1 MNFAFGT
8 RNLTVFEELY
18 QTIERNGKHLFKVL
32 HLLLPLILMILPQAV
47 WADTDTSSLDFK
59 PPPGDVSVVFLGN
72 IFGVVDGVLA
82 GTGSQIAGQMFGV
95 FNTAVLSL
103 GGIIIIYTLMV
114 STMNT
119 AQEGQFLG
127 QRWSS
132 IWVPMR
138 SVGGVVLILPK
149 ASGYCV
155 MQIFVMWVVVQGV
168 GAADKIWNQALDYL
182 NQGNAIVK
190 PNVDPVTQMHQSG
203 GDAVINGAYGILSG
217 QVCMLGMYQLLTNY
231 QSLLQSDTSSSGLC
245 ETTKNAQSGDSDYNI
260 HLFCTTQVPNFI
272 DSVQFVNDTSSLT
285 SGDTFIVS
293 MPTLETDP
301 YRALEGI
308 CGTIKFTVFDTSSI
322 NASDMGLKTSDVNS
336 LTASRNYAVN
346 QMYAALNPVANSIIN
361 NAPYFNS
368 SINCAD
374 ANTTCA
380 NSYTYLPYGVPLTIG
395 QDYCKAYVDPT
406 DGAAC
411 GTGDTAGGSK
421 SYSSIFSDS
430 ASNLGSYGSGGLCL
444 TEGYW
449 TQAWNQ
455 SQIYDP
461 STWDVGN
468 DLTGAS
474 GYKSDACL
482 AWGLEPSN
490 TNSNQQVLMRG
501 TEIQDAIKAYNG
513 YMQGSLYVVSQSSNA
528 SDYKSVRAFIQD
540 AEQSGWLMAGAY
552 YFRLAILTS
561 QVLQNTSGSNSVDTT
576 SGLEICTPGD
586 VTSCGSGVWST
597 VDMTGIFGGGTYFTS
612 SANKK
617 LFNTDTTTTQAQ
629 TLGRGINELAYVI
642 DGNDSGHP
650 TVPPVQQNTAAQPVY
665 ATSSENNNSDG
676 YSHPN
681 SVYGFLINS
690 TALVTPSQPGD
701 EPPEITMKLT
711 FNASTNVP
719 QLGESSMSGGKWN
732 VPGQVITYIYN
743 KVLRHFFN
751 WLLEMIV
758 PMVNMVFFAFM
769 MPPLTLLASVFSGA
783 MEVLKNPNVNP
794 ILALT
799 NMGVGFIEGVGNS
812 WILMAAV
819 GVGAAMLGPA
829 VIGLLMLLLPIVMSW
844 LGILFSVGATAA
856 YYLPLTPFMVFLF
869 ASIGWLIGV
878 IEAMVAAPVVALGV
892 MHPEGDQ
899 AFGKG
904 DQALML
910 LLGIF
915 LRPPMMILGYIFGI
929 ILSYVGI
936 WFVNAGFTIVIP
948 QVENMPDINPQTGG
962 TISSGMQQAGQ
973 FYTGNTSTYGMWSTI
988 FLYFFLLIIYISTI
1002 IAVVNQAFEMIHYL
1016 PDKVLRWISG
1026 GAAEQLG
1033 ERAAQ
1038 GGMQDV
1044 KRQHDGAAQKSS
1056 QAMAKV
1062 NSALMSK
1069 IVNAAKDAKD
1079 SMDSGGE
1086 SGAEGG
1092 EGGDDGGTSA
1102 EGSQKSGQGKKGD
1115 KKKKDEE
1122 EEDELDVEGDM
1133 TGNSSTSGAKKKKK
1147 GGKKKDDGG
1156 STPKDGGDGGDGGD

>member
-18 QTIERNGKHLFKVL
+18 QTIERNGKHLHRVL
-32 HLLLPLILMILPQAV
+32 HLLLPLMLMILPQVV
-47 WADTDTSSLDFK
+47 WADTDTGSLDFK

-190 PNVDPVTQMHQSG
+190 PNVDPVTQMHQAG
-203 GDAVINGAYGILSG
+203 GDAVVNGAYGILAG
-217 QVCMLGMYQLLTNY
+217 QVCMLGMHKLLSNY
-231 QSLLQSDTSSSGLC
+231 QSVVQSDTSPAGIC
-245 ETTKNAQSGDSDYNI
+245 EASKNAQPGDSDYNI
-260 HLFCTTQVPNFI
+260 HLFCTTQVPSFI
-272 DSVQFVNDTSSLT
+272 DSVKFVDDTSAIS
-285 SGDTFIVS
+285 SGDTYIAP
-293 MPTLETDP
+293 MPTLDTDP
-301 YRALEGI
+301 YRALEGV

-322 NASDMGLKTSDVNS
+322 DASDMGLKTSDVDS

-346 QMYAALNPVANSIIN
+346 QMYSALNPVANSILN
-361 NAPYFNS
+361 NSPYFNS

-374 ANTTCA
+374 ADTNCA
-380 NSYTYLPYGVPLTIG
+380 NSYTYLPYGVPLSIFQG
-395 QDYCKAYVDPT
+395 YCTAYVDPT
-406 DGAAC
+406 DSAAC

-421 SYSSIFSDS
+421 NFSDIMS
-430 ASNLGSYGSGGLCL
+430 DSKSNLGSYGSGGWCL
-444 TEGYW
+444 TKGYW
-449 TQAWNQ
+449 TEAWND

-461 STWDVGN
+461 SSWDVGDN
-468 DLTGAS
+468 LTGAS

-482 AWGLEPSN
+482 AWGLEPGSS
-490 TNSNQQVLMRG
+490 NSNQQVLMRG

-528 SDYKSVRAFIQD
+528 SDYKSVRAFIKD

-561 QVLQNTSGSNSVDTT
+561 QVLQNSSASNTVDTN
-576 SGLEICTPGD
+576 SGLAICTPGD
-586 VTSCGSGVWST
+586 VTRCGAGVWST
-597 VDMTGIFGGGTYFTS
+597 VDLTAIFSGGTYFTA
-612 SANKK
+612 SANRT

-629 TLGRGINELAYVI
+629 TLNRGINELTYI
-642 DGNDSGHP
+642 INGNDANQANVP
-650 TVPPVQQNTAAQPVY
+650 TVKQNVAAQPVY
-665 ATSSENNNSDG
+665 SSSQDNNNTD

-681 SVYGFLINS
+681 SVYGFLVNS
-690 TALVTPSQPGD
+690 TSLVTPGQPGD
-701 EPPEITMKLT
+701 EPPQITMKLT

-719 QLGESSMSGGKWN
+719 ELGESSMSGGKWN
-732 VPGQVITYIYN
+732 VPGQVITFIYN

-783 MEVLKNPNVNP
+783 MEVLNNPNVNP

-812 WILMAAV
+812 WILMAGV

-844 LGILFSVGATAA
+844 LGILFGVGTTAA

-936 WFVNAGFTIVIP
+936 WFVNAGFSIVIP

-962 TISSGMQQAGQ
+962 SISSAMQQAGQ
-973 FYTGNTSTYGMWSTI
+973 AMTGNTSTYGMWSTI
-988 FLYFFLLIIYISTI
+988 FLYFFLLIIYITTI
-1002 IAVVNQAFEMIHYL
+1002 IAVVTQAFEMIHYL

-1044 KRQHDGAAQKSS
+1044 KRQHDGASQKSS

-1069 IVNAAKDAKD
+1069 VVNAAKDAKD
-1079 SMDSGGE
+1079 GMDSSGE

-1092 EGGDDGGTSA
+1092 GGADDSD
-1102 EGSQKSGQGKKGD
+1102 QKSKQGKKGQ
-1115 KKKKDEE
+1115 KKKDEE
-1122 EEDELDVEGDM
+1122 DEDEFDVEGDM
-1133 TGNSSTSGAKKKKK
+1133 TGKGSTSGTKKKKK
-1147 GGKKKDDGG
+1147 SGNNTANG
-1156 STPKDGGDGGDGGD
+1156 STSTDTETSGGGD